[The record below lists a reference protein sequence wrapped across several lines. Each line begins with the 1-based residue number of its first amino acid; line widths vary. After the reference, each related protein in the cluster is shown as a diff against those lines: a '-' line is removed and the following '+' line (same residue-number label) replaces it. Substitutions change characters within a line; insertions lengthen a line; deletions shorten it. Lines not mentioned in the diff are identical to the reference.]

1 MWNKVKGFLIRGIN
15 MLTGVFL
22 ALGIIAYGLYTGV
35 VATLVLNDLR
45 LDTYVDYGTGA
56 QLVLLVLE
64 QILFLFQYWVL
75 SILIAILS

>member
-56 QLVLLVLE
+56 QLVLLV
-64 QILFLFQYWVL
+64 FLLVWVPYW
-75 SILIAILS
+75 AIRKITSDY